1 MDYRWGI
8 TMKKIFALLLVI
20 GITSPVFAINEV
32 PKKLSRKCRKHPEKC
47 QIQLTTPIQEQQMT
61 LGAVQKDI
69 KVGTSQADVA
79 VALGSPNI
87 VTQDADG
94 RETWIYD
101 KVSSITS
108 YGSSGFGIGAGGLG
122 GGIGGSAFGGGLG
135 NVSYGKRGGT
145 IQSVQKTLTV
155 VLKFDENK
163 NVHSFSYHMSSF

>member
-1 MDYRWGI
+1 
-8 TMKKIFALLLVI
+8 MKKILALLLIV
-20 GITSPVFAINEV
+20 GITSPAFAINDN
-32 PKKLSRKCRKHPEKC
+32 PQKLSRKCRKHPEKC
-47 QIQLTTPIQEQQMT
+47 QIELTTPIKEQQMT

-69 KVGTSQADVA
+69 KIGTSQADIA

-122 GGIGGSAFGGGLG
+122 SGIGGSGFGGGLG
-135 NVSYGKRGGT
+135 NVSYSKRGGT
-145 IQSVQKTLTV
+145 VQSVQKTLTV

-163 NVHSFSYHMSSF
+163 NVHSFTYHMSSF